1 MIEEIEF
8 NDTLLNLIGREKTTQ
23 TSINIIQGDSR
34 KVLKEFD
41 DNSVHMILTDP
52 PYFLDGLDN
61 QWDKGQSDSVK
72 GTGSVGGLPVGMKFD
87 TKQGIEFQQFIQ
99 PIARELYRILMPGG
113 FFVSFSQPRLYHRLA
128 IAVENEGFEIRDL
141 LVWHYTKKAQ
151 FKAFTMTH
159 FVERMDYLSDKEKR
173 LLIRDLAGRKT
184 PQLRPQFEAM
194 MLAMKPREGT
204 FVENWMK
211 YHVGLIDADKTRD
224 GRSPTTVMDCEKP
237 IKEKYNSHLTVKP
250 VPLLID
256 LIQLFSSK
264 DQVILD
270 PFLGSGATAIA
281 AVKTNRSCVGIE
293 INPEY
298 IKIAERRIKE
308 VRNEY

>member
-1 MIEEIEF
+1 MNEELEF
-8 NDTLLNLIGREKTTQ
+8 DDALRALVGEEKPPE

-34 KVLKEFD
+34 HVLREFD
-41 DNSVHMILTDP
+41 DNSVQMILTDP

-61 QWDKGQSDSVK
+61 EWDKGQSDSVK

-87 TKQGIEFQQFIQ
+87 TKQGIEFQKFIQ
-99 PIARELYRILMPGG
+99 PIAHELYRILVPGG
-113 FFVSFSQPRLYHRLA
+113 FFLSFSQPRLYHRLA
-128 IAVENEGFEIRDL
+128 VAVEDVGFEIRDL
-141 LVWHYTKKAQ
+141 LVWHYTKRAQ

-159 FVERMDYLSDKEKR
+159 FVERMENLTEKEKR
-173 LLIRDLAGRKT
+173 AWLRDLAGRKT

-211 YHVGLIDADKTRD
+211 YHVGLIDANKTRD
-224 GRSPTTVMDCEKP
+224 GRAPTTVMDFEKP

-256 LIQLFSSK
+256 LIQLFSSRG
-264 DQVILD
+264 QVILD

-281 AVKTNRSCVGIE
+281 ALRTDRSCVGIE

-298 IKIAERRIKE
+298 VKIAERRIKE
-308 VRNEY
+308 AGNEH